1 MAEFTQDNQGLKV
14 TTPFGDNT
22 LLLQSVRGEDRIS
35 GLFHYQLEMISE
47 DPELDMATI
56 VGEPVTVSVSGKDG
70 EPYFL
75 NGVCTRFVQ
84 AGTSA
89 RFTTYYAELRPWLWL
104 TTLHADSRIFQEMD
118 VTAIIKQCFDD
129 LGLSDYKIECTGTFV
144 ERVYCVQYQESVF
157 NFVSRLM
164 EDEGIFYFFKHED
177 GTHTM
182 VIGDAD
188 SSFAPG
194 PITEAPVLAQQT
206 AGSGNDDII
215 TRFALEEQV
224 TVGGYMMTDYNFE
237 KPSTA
242 LNVNVTGGN
251 GASGQREVYEYPGGY
266 LVKGDGES
274 RVKVRIEEMEAP
286 IKLVKGQSSVRGL
299 FSGNTLTVKDHLR
312 GDLNDE
318 YVLKWVS
325 SNISRTGFSNTFEA
339 FPKSVVFR
347 PARLARKPKVYGVQ
361 TAVVTGKSGEEI
373 YTDKFGRIKVQF
385 HWDREGQKDENT
397 TCWIR
402 VAQFWAGKG
411 WGAWYLPRIGQEVV
425 ISFEEGDPD
434 RPLVTGSVYNAEQT
448 VPYALPG
455 DATKSTLKSESS
467 KGGDGFNEIRFEDK
481 KDDEEIFIHAQKDH
495 NVVILN
501 DSTRDVE
508 NDETIDIKMNRTVTV
523 EEGDETF
530 TVSKGNRTFEVS
542 KGNETYTIATGTRD
556 ISVKDDETHT
566 NSANFTHDVTGDYT
580 LSVGGNM
587 TIEVTGSLSIKC
599 KDWKS
604 EAQTTMAAKAGTSMD
619 MKSGTDMKVTAGTNM
634 TNKALMIT
642 SEASTTHTVKGGA
655 MLTLKGGMVMVN

>member
-14 TTPFGDNT
+14 ATPFGDNT

-104 TTLHADSRIFQEMD
+104 TTLHADSRIFQEMP
-118 VTAIIKQCFDD
+118 VTDIIKQCFDD
-129 LGLSDYKIECTGTFV
+129 LGLSDYKIECTGSYV

-242 LNVNVTGGN
+242 LNVNVTGSN
-251 GASGQREVYEYPGGY
+251 GTSGQREVYEYPGGY

-361 TAVVTGKSGEEI
+361 TAVVTGKAGEEI

-604 EAQTTMAAKAGTSMD
+604 EAQTSMASKAGTAMELKAGTSMD
-619 MKSGTDMKVTAGTNM
+619 VIATTALTSKGLTV
-634 TNKALMIT
+634 L
-642 SEASTTHTVKGGA
+642 SEASTTNTVKGGA

>member
-1 MAEFTQDNQGLKV
+1 MPEYTQDNQGLQV
-14 TTPFGDNT
+14 TTPFGPDT

-35 GLFHYQLEMISE
+35 GLFHYQLELISE

-104 TTLHADSRIFQEMD
+104 TTLHADSRIFQEMP
-118 VTAIIKQCFDD
+118 VTDIIKQCFDD
-129 LGLSDYKIECTGTFV
+129 LGLSDYKIECTGSYV

-177 GTHTM
+177 GVHTM
-182 VIGDAD
+182 VIADAS
-188 SSFAPG
+188 SSFTPG
-194 PITEAPVLAQQT
+194 PIDEAPVMAQT
-206 AGSGNDDII
+206 SAGSGNDDSI
-215 TRFALEEQV
+215 TRFAVEEQV
-224 TVGGYMMTDYNFE
+224 TVGGYLMTDYNFE

-242 LNVNVTGGN
+242 LNVTVTGDRGK
-251 GASGQREVYEYPGGY
+251 AGQREVYEYPGRY
-266 LVKGDGES
+266 LVKGDGET

-299 FSGNTLTVKDHLR
+299 LSGHTLTVTEHLR

-325 SNISRTGFSNTFEA
+325 SNISQTGFQNTFEA
-339 FPKSVVFR
+339 FPKSVAFR

-385 HWDREGQKDENT
+385 HWDREGKKDENT

-467 KGGDGFNEIRFEDK
+467 KGGGGFNEIRFEDK
-481 KDDEEIFIHAQKDH
+481 KDSEEIFIHAQKDH

-619 MKSGTDMKVTAGTNM
+619 LKSGTDFKTTAGTNM
-634 TNKALMIT
+634 TNKGLMIT